1 MAKQKFIEFK
11 PAKEKKGQQGSTITR
26 IIWENEELKNYAP
39 SIKKMGEKEAEE
51 KEEVFSKE
59 KLKLSKTLTVDFVY
73 KMTEEMKKVLL
84 KKVVNY
90 MPDNSDEEAE
100 DTKKEEYL
108 TEKEL
113 REKIEKYINEI
124 AIKESKED
132 KKKEEKEEKE
142 EQEEKEWKEG
152 KDKGK

>member
-1 MAKQKFIEFK
+1 
-11 PAKEKKGQQGSTITR
+11 
-26 IIWENEELKNYAP
+26 
-39 SIKKMGEKEAEE
+39 MGEKEAEE

-100 DTKKEEYL
+100 DVKKEEYL